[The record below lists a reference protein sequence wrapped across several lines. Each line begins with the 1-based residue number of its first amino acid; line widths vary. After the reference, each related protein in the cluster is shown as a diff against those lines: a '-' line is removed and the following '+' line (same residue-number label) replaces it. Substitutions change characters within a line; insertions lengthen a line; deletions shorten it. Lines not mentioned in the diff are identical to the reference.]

1 MRRRKFITLL
11 GGAAVAWPFAARS
24 QRSNPMQI
32 GVLLFERDE
41 SIIKAFLQGLQEFGY
56 VDGTNVVIEY
66 RFAEGK
72 FERLPELAA
81 ELVRLNPTVI
91 FSLGA
96 ELAPIIKDATATIP
110 IVVLVSDDP
119 VESGLVKSLA
129 RPGGNLTGLTFVN
142 DQLAGKALEL
152 LKEAAPQVSRVA
164 ILWNPD
170 HPDLEFQVTQHAAG
184 GLGVALQSLE
194 ARVSDDF
201 DVAFQFAISE
211 RAEAL
216 VVVSSRRMTL
226 QRRRIGDFVVT
237 NRLVMVS
244 GQKLWLQYGGL
255 LSYGPNVLDMIRQ
268 TATYIDKILKGA
280 KAADLPI
287 QQPTKFELA
296 INLKTA
302 KALGLDVPP
311 TLLTRAD
318 EVIE

>member
-32 GVLLFERDE
+32 GVLLFERDG

-170 HPDLEFQVTQHAAG
+170 HPDLEFQATQHAAG

-287 QQPTKFELA
+287 QQPTSLNWPSTSRPRKRLA
-296 INLKTA
+296 SMCRLAANLFC
-302 KALGLDVPP
+302 G
-311 TLLTRAD
+311 
-318 EVIE
+318 